1 MSKKEETLKDK
12 SCDEIIDMM
21 TKKKQISASVI
32 NLFKE
37 IDRIKKTEIEPLI
50 KKTKAEPS
58 EKNLLQ
64 LRHYFVAFEQL
75 ETNIL
80 QISSER
86 IVKTLAEVE
95 HIDAKEESEA
105 EDSES
110 EESESE
116 EEESEEE
123 EEKKPKKVN
132 KPKVVEKKKVVKK
145 SKKSESESDEDSE

>member
-37 IDRIKKTEIEPLI
+37 IDKIKKTEIEPLI
-50 KKTKAEPS
+50 KKTKADPS

-95 HIDAKEESEA
+95 HIDTKEESEP

-116 EEESEEE
+116 EESEEE
-123 EEKKPKKVN
+123 EKPKKVT